1 MSERGKSMRQF
12 PILAALALA
21 LALVSVAQA
30 ADITASRQTAASKQA
45 RAGEAQFRALYQEL
59 VEINTTLSAGSC
71 TEAANAMK
79 AHLSAAGYSDENAQ
93 VIVPPDWPKHGNLV
107 AQLPGSDP
115 KLKPVLLLA
124 HIDVVEAR
132 REDWKRDPFKL
143 VEEDGF
149 FYGRGT
155 GDDKAMAAVFV
166 DSMVRFKQQNYRPK
180 RGIKLALTCGEE
192 TPNVQN
198 GVRFLVEHHRD
209 LIDAA
214 FALNEGGGGRYDMA
228 SGAYR
233 YVSVLAAE
241 KVYQDFTLSPENQGG
256 HSSRPTP
263 DNAIYQLTHAL
274 DKIEAHSF
282 PIMVNE
288 VTRGYFAKFGAIEGG
303 QKGADMITL
312 SKFTDADEPATA
324 AAIAR
329 LRQDPSAN
337 AILHTNC
344 VATQINGGHAPNAL
358 PQHASANVNCRIF
371 PGIDQERVRQQLIRV
386 VGDPGVKVEFQ
397 SEPESPGA
405 PPPLSKEV
413 MGPIEALSRDMF
425 PGVAVIPSMTAGATD
440 GRFLT
445 PAGIPTYGVSG
456 MMSDGATGNAHGL
469 NERIR
474 VQSLLE
480 GREFLH
486 RLTQLY
492 AGGR

>member
-1 MSERGKSMRQF
+1 MRHLSILF
-12 PILAALALA
+12 AGIALAATAA
-21 LALVSVAQA
+21 A
-30 ADITASRQTAASKQA
+30 ADITAARQTAASKVA
-45 RAGEAQFRALYQEL
+45 RAGEAEFRALYKQL

-79 AHLSAAGYSDENAQ
+79 AHLTAAGYSGEQAQ
-93 VIVPPDWPKHGNLV
+93 VIVPPEWPKHGNLI
-107 AQLPGSDP
+107 ALLPGSDP

-124 HIDVVEAR
+124 HIDVVEAK

-155 GDDKAMAAVFV
+155 ADDKAMAAVFV
-166 DSMVRFKQQNYRPK
+166 DSMVRFKRESYRPK

-198 GVRFLVEHHRD
+198 GVKFLVENHRD

-214 FALNEGGGGRYDMA
+214 FALNEGGGGRYDMDT
-228 SGAYR
+228 GVYR

-241 KVYQDFTLSPENQGG
+241 KVYQDFTLSTENQGG

-263 DNAIYQLTHAL
+263 DNAIYQLAHAL
-274 DKIEAHSF
+274 EKIEAHSF
-282 PIMVNE
+282 PIMLND

-303 QKGADMITL
+303 QKGADMITV

-324 AAIAR
+324 AALAR

-358 PQHASANVNCRIF
+358 PQHATANVNCRIF

-386 VGDPGVKVEFQ
+386 IGDPGVKVEFQ
-397 SEPESPGA
+397 APPETPGA
-405 PPPLSKEV
+405 PPTLSRDI
-413 MGPIEALSRDMF
+413 MGPIETVSRDMF
-425 PGVAVIPSMTAGATD
+425 PGVAVIPTMTAGATD

-445 PAGIPTYGVSG
+445 PVGIPTYGVSG
-456 MMSDGATGNAHGL
+456 MFADGATTNAHGL

-474 VQSLLE
+474 VQSLME

-486 RLTQLY
+486 RLTRLY
-492 AGGR
+492 GGGR